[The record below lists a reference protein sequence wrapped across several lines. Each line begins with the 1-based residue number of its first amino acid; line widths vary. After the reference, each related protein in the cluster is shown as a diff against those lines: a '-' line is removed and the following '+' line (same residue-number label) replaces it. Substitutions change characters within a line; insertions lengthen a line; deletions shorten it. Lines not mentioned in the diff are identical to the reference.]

1 MHMDDCMYEIVR
13 SFLVAVLKHVIS
25 TCICDKHSSKSK
37 SLYLYRLMRS
47 LQSTMNGGLHSHYAI
62 S

>member
-13 SFLVAVLKHVIS
+13 SFLVAVFKHVIS

-47 LQSTMNGGLHSHYAI
+47 
-62 S
+62 